1 MKRFYKYIR
10 PIVGFFFEHDVRKR
24 WRVKRYLRE
33 HSISKLQLGSGR
45 NLLLGWLNT
54 DKSVSSCWVG
64 AIYMDVGKRFLLP
77 DESVDYVYSEHLF
90 EHLTL
95 KQARNMLKECHRVM
109 KAGGIIRIATPKL
122 EFLLDLY
129 QHPESEINK
138 RYIEWAAKQGGLPPS
153 PVYVINRFHTT
164 WGHQIIYDYDTL
176 VGLLEECGFK
186 DVRQCEMSKSEHEAL
201 NDVEGHFH
209 TMPYDFCCLETMIL
223 EARK

>member
-1 MKRFYKYIR
+1 MKQFYKYIR

-54 DKSVSSCWVG
+54 DKSVSSCWVV

-95 KQARNMLKECHRVM
+95 KQARNMLIECHRVM

-129 QHPESEINK
+129 QYPDSEINK
-138 RYIEWAAKQGGLPPS
+138 RYIEWAA
-153 PVYVINRFHTT
+153 
-164 WGHQIIYDYDTL
+164 
-176 VGLLEECGFK
+176 
-186 DVRQCEMSKSEHEAL
+186 
-201 NDVEGHFH
+201 
-209 TMPYDFCCLETMIL
+209 
-223 EARK
+223 